1 MADDAMQSS
10 VLLSSAYL
18 GPVSYYQAV
27 AAADHACIEQCDHY
41 HKQTYRNR
49 CRILTSNG
57 VMDLS
62 VPVIN
67 TGGKM
72 CVKDLRIAYVE
83 NWQQVHWRAIAS
95 AYNSSPFFEYY
106 KDDFEPFYTK
116 KTEFLI
122 DLNMELMRVVMELIG
137 LKTELSLTDDYLTEP
152 SSQDLREAFSP
163 KTESSLPLRPY
174 YQVFDQKFGFVPD
187 MSVLDLL
194 FNMGPESILYL
205 K

>member
-1 MADDAMQSS
+1 MADDAMQGS

-18 GPVSYYQAV
+18 GSVSYYQTV
-27 AAADHACIEQCDHY
+27 ASADQVRIEQYDHY

-67 TGGKM
+67 TGAKM

-106 KDDFEPFYTK
+106 RDDFEPFYTR

-137 LKTELSLTDDYLTEP
+137 LKTEVSLTDDYLTETSP
-152 SSQDLREAFSP
+152 LDLREAFSP
-163 KTESSLPLRPY
+163 KTESTLPLRPY
-174 YQVFDQKFGFVPD
+174 YQVFDQKFGFVRD
-187 MSVLDLL
+187 MGVLDLL

>member
-1 MADDAMQSS
+1 MLGS

-18 GPVSYYQAV
+18 GPVSYYRAV
-27 AAADHACIEQCDHY
+27 ASADHVCVEQYDHY

-49 CRILTSNG
+49 CKILTGNG

-62 VPVIN
+62 VPVVN
-67 TGGKM
+67 AGGKM

-106 KDDFEPFYTK
+106 RDDFEPFFTR

-122 DLNMELMRVVMELIG
+122 DLNMELMRVVMDLIG
-137 LKTELSLTDDYLTEP
+137 LKTEVSLSDDYLEGT
-152 SSQDLREAFSP
+152 SSIHDLREAFSP
-163 KTESSLPLRPY
+163 KSPTSSPLKPY

>member
-1 MADDAMQSS
+1 MLGS

-18 GPVSYYQAV
+18 GPVSYYRAV
-27 AAADHACIEQCDHY
+27 ASADHVCVEQYDHY

-49 CRILTSNG
+49 CKILTGNG

-62 VPVIN
+62 VPVVN
-67 TGGKM
+67 AGGKM
-72 CVKDLRIAYVE
+72 CVKDLRVAYVE

-106 KDDFEPFYTK
+106 RDDFEPFFTR

-122 DLNMELMRVVMELIG
+122 DLNMDLMRVVMDLIG
-137 LKTELSLTDDYLTEP
+137 LKTEVSLSDDYLEGT
-152 SSQDLREAFSP
+152 SSIHDLREAFSP
-163 KTESSLPLRPY
+163 KSPTSSPLKPY

>member
-1 MADDAMQSS
+1 MAGDAMLGSL
-10 VLLSSAYL
+10 LLSSAYL
-18 GPVSYYQAV
+18 GPVSYYQTI
-27 AAADHACIEQCDHY
+27 AATGHVRIEQYDHY

-62 VPVIN
+62 VPVVS

-137 LKTELSLTDDYLTEP
+137 LKTELSLTDDYLTE
-152 SSQDLREAFSP
+152 SSPLDWREAFSP
-163 KTESSLPLRPY
+163 KIESTLPLKPY
-174 YQVFDQKFGFVPD
+174 YQVFDQKFGFVRD

>member
-1 MADDAMQSS
+1 MLGS

-18 GPVSYYQAV
+18 GPVSYYRAV
-27 AAADHACIEQCDHY
+27 ASADHVCVEQYDHY

-49 CRILTSNG
+49 CKILTGNG

-62 VPVIN
+62 VPVVN
-67 TGGKM
+67 AGGKM
-72 CVKDLRIAYVE
+72 CVKDLRVAYVE

-106 KDDFEPFYTK
+106 RDDFEPFFTR

-122 DLNMELMRVVMELIG
+122 DLNMDLMRVVMDLIG
-137 LKTELSLTDDYLTEP
+137 LKTEVSLSDDYLTEIT
-152 SSQDLREAFSP
+152 SVSDLRESFSP
-163 KTESSLPLRPY
+163 KSSAPSPLRPY

>member
-1 MADDAMQSS
+1 
-10 VLLSSAYL
+10 
-18 GPVSYYQAV
+18 
-27 AAADHACIEQCDHY
+27 
-41 HKQTYRNR
+41 
-49 CRILTSNG
+49 
-57 VMDLS
+57 
-62 VPVIN
+62 
-67 TGGKM
+67 
-72 CVKDLRIAYVE
+72 
-83 NWQQVHWRAIAS
+83 
-95 AYNSSPFFEYY
+95 
-106 KDDFEPFYTK
+106 
-116 KTEFLI
+116 
-122 DLNMELMRVVMELIG
+122 MELMRVVMELIG

>member
-1 MADDAMQSS
+1 MADDAMQGS

-18 GPVSYYQAV
+18 GPVSYYQTV
-27 AAADHACIEQCDHY
+27 ASADQVRIEQYDHY

-67 TGGKM
+67 TGAKM

-106 KDDFEPFYTK
+106 RDDFEPFYTR

-137 LKTELSLTDDYLTEP
+137 LKTEVSLTDDYLTETSP
-152 SSQDLREAFSP
+152 LDLREAFSP
-163 KTESSLPLRPY
+163 KTESTLPLRPY
-174 YQVFDQKFGFVPD
+174 YQVFDQKFGFVRD

>member
-1 MADDAMQSS
+1 MQGS

-18 GPVSYYQAV
+18 GSVSYYQTV
-27 AAADHACIEQCDHY
+27 ASADQVRIEQYDHY

-67 TGGKM
+67 TGAKM

-106 KDDFEPFYTK
+106 RDDFEPFYTR

-137 LKTELSLTDDYLTEP
+137 LKTEVSLTDDYLTETSP
-152 SSQDLREAFSP
+152 LDLREAFSP
-163 KTESSLPLRPY
+163 KTESTLPLRPY
-174 YQVFDQKFGFVPD
+174 YQVFDQKFGFVRD
-187 MSVLDLL
+187 MGVLDLL

>member
-1 MADDAMQSS
+1 MLGS

-18 GPVSYYQAV
+18 GPVSYYRAV
-27 AAADHACIEQCDHY
+27 ASSDHVCVEQYDHY

-49 CRILTSNG
+49 CRILTGNG

-62 VPVIN
+62 VPVVN

-72 CVKDLRIAYVE
+72 CVKDLRIAYME

-106 KDDFEPFYTK
+106 RDDLEPFYTR

-122 DLNMELMRVVMELIG
+122 DLNMELMRVVMDLIG
-137 LKTELSLTDDYLTEP
+137 LKTEVSLSDDYLEGT
-152 SSQDLREAFSP
+152 SSIHDLREAFSP
-163 KTESSLPLRPY
+163 KSPTSSPLKPY
-174 YQVFDQKFGFVPD
+174 YQVFDQKFGFVSD

-194 FNMGPESILYL
+194 FNMGPESILCL
-205 K
+205 KF

>member
-1 MADDAMQSS
+1 MADDAMQGS

-18 GPVSYYQAV
+18 GSVSYYQTV
-27 AAADHACIEQCDHY
+27 ASADQVRIEQYDHY

-67 TGGKM
+67 TGAKM

-106 KDDFEPFYTK
+106 RDDFEPFYTRK
-116 KTEFLI
+116 MEFLI

-137 LKTELSLTDDYLTEP
+137 LKTEVSLTDDYLTETSP
-152 SSQDLREAFSP
+152 LDLREAFSP
-163 KTESSLPLRPY
+163 KTESTLPLRPY
-174 YQVFDQKFGFVPD
+174 YQVFDQKFGFVRD
-187 MSVLDLL
+187 MGVLDLL